1 MNANERNEIVKLI
14 QPNILPNAV
23 EIEVKV
29 TEDEKVVEK
38 TLPKE
43 DVVESLEEELVN
55 LDINIEED
63 DDNEEVE
70 TDYDFSDCN
79 KLQLI
84 EILEETVQD
93 TDVVK
98 IKDKVVAIKSNFLR
112 ICKEERDKEME
123 QFILDGGDK
132 ENYEHVEDP
141 LEIRFK
147 AAFNIFRDNKLKF
160 SEALEE
166 QKVINLQQKNVILE
180 ELKQLINS
188 EETLKKTYDEFRALQ
203 DRWKEI
209 GLVPATEITNLWGNY
224 HFLVEK
230 FYDKVKINRELRDLD
245 LKKNLEAK
253 IELCEKTEEL
263 LLEKSVT
270 KAFKLLQKY
279 HDEWKEIGPV
289 PQEKKD
295 EIWERFKN
303 TTDKINQIR
312 REHYSKIQE
321 EQQANYDAKVTI
333 CEKIEE
339 LLNDNINSIGAWQ
352 KKSNDVNDLFK
363 LWKSIGPAQKKLNDE
378 IWARFKGSMDTFFN
392 SKKEFFSRLKEQQL
406 ENYNL
411 KLQLCVEAES
421 LVDSKEWKKATDRIK
436 KLQEEWKKVGPV
448 PKRHSDK
455 IWKRFRSACDAFFTN
470 KSEHFS
476 EIKGVEDEN
485 LRLKR
490 ELIERIKAYEI
501 QNDRSQNMNAIKAF
515 QREWMAIGY
524 VPMKYKDSVQDE
536 YRKSVD
542 ALFDKMKINENE
554 ISTAEYR
561 NMVEGMKEDPESR
574 DKVRRERNIL
584 TNKINKLREEISV
597 LENNIGF
604 FSNSKQSEI
613 MRAEYEKKINRAK
626 NDVKVLEAKLK
637 ILNEQ

>member
-23 EIEVKV
+23 KIEVKV
-29 TEDEKVVEK
+29 TEDEQVVEQV
-38 TLPKE
+38 LSNE
-43 DVVESLEEELVN
+43 VVENIDEELVN
-55 LDINIEED
+55 LDVIVDED
-63 DDNEEVE
+63 DVNEEVE
-70 TDYDFSDCN
+70 TEYDFSNCN
-79 KLQLI
+79 KLELI

-93 TDVVK
+93 ADVVK
-98 IKDKVVAIKSNFLR
+98 IKDKVVAVKSNFLR

-132 ENYEHVEDP
+132 ESYEHVEDP

-147 AAFNIFRDNKLKF
+147 AAFNIFRDNKLKYNETL
-160 SEALEE
+160 EA
-166 QKVINLQQKNVILE
+166 QKVVNLQQKNAILE
-180 ELKQLINS
+180 DLKQLINS
-188 EETLKKTYDEFRALQ
+188 EETLKKTYDEFRTLQ

-209 GLVPATEITNLWGNY
+209 GQVPATEITNLWNSY

-230 FYDKVKINRELRDLD
+230 FYDKIKINRELRDLD

-295 EIWERFKN
+295 EIWDRFKN
-303 TTDKINQIR
+303 ATDKINQVR

-321 EQQANYDAKVTI
+321 EQQGNYEAKVAI

-339 LLNDNINSIGAWQ
+339 VLNDSINSIGAWQ
-352 KKSNDVNDLFK
+352 KKSNDVNELFK
-363 LWKSIGPAQKKLNDE
+363 VWKSIGPAQKKLNDE
-378 IWARFKGSMDTFFN
+378 IWSRFKGSMDTFFN
-392 SKKEFFSRLKEQQL
+392 NKKEFFSRLKEQQI
-406 ENYNL
+406 ENYNK

-476 EIKGVEDEN
+476 GIKGVEEEN

-490 ELIERIKAYEI
+490 ELLERIKAYEI
-501 QNDRSQNMNAIKAF
+501 KKDRSENMEAIKAF

-524 VPMKYKDSVQDE
+524 VPMKYKDATQDE
-536 YRKSVD
+536 YRKSID
-542 ALFDKMKINENE
+542 ALFDKMKLNESE
-554 ISTAEYR
+554 LSTAEYR
-561 NMVEGMKEDPESR
+561 TMVEGMKDDPDSR

-584 TNKINKLREEISV
+584 TNKITKLREEIIV

-613 MRAEYEKKINRAK
+613 MKAEYEKKINRAK

>member
-29 TEDEKVVEK
+29 TEDEQVIEQV
-38 TLPKE
+38 LPTE
-43 DVVESLEEELVN
+43 VMGNVAEELVN
-55 LDINIEED
+55 LDIISD
-63 DDNEEVE
+63 DDDENEEVE
-70 TDYDFSDCN
+70 TDYDFSALN
-79 KLQLI
+79 KLELI

-93 TDVVK
+93 ADVVK

-141 LEIRFK
+141 LEVRFK
-147 AAFNIFRDNKLKF
+147 AAFNIFRDNKLKYN
-160 SEALEE
+160 EAVEE
-166 QKVINLQQKNVILE
+166 QKVVNLQQKNAILE

-188 EETLKKTYDEFRALQ
+188 EETLKKTYDEFRSLQ

-209 GLVPATEITNLWGNY
+209 GQVPATEITNLWNNY

-263 LLEKSVT
+263 LLEKSVV

-295 EIWERFKN
+295 EIWERFKK
-303 TTDKINQIR
+303 TTDKINQVR

-321 EQQANYDAKVTI
+321 EQQGNYDAKAAI

-352 KKSNDVNDLFK
+352 KKSNDVNELFK
-363 LWKSIGPAQKKLNDE
+363 LWKTIGPAQKKLNDE
-378 IWARFKGSMDTFFN
+378 IWARFKGSMDAFFAN
-392 SKKEFFSRLKEQQL
+392 KKEFFSRLKEQQL
-406 ENYNL
+406 ENYNR
-411 KLQLCVEAES
+411 KLQLCVEAEA
-421 LVDSKEWKKATDRIK
+421 LADSKEWKKATDRIK
-436 KLQEEWKKVGPV
+436 KLQEEWKKIGPV

-455 IWKRFRSACDAFFTN
+455 IWKRFRSACDAFFTS

-476 EIKGVEDEN
+476 GIKGVEEEN

-490 ELIERIKAYEI
+490 ELLERIKAYEI
-501 QNDRSQNMNAIKAF
+501 KAERSENMEAIKAF

-524 VPMKYKDSVQDE
+524 VPMKYKDATQDE
-536 YRKSVD
+536 YRKSID
-542 ALFDKMKINENE
+542 ALFDKMKFNENE
-554 ISTAEYR
+554 ISTAQYR
-561 NMVEGMKEDPESR
+561 NMVEGMKDDPESR

-584 TNKINKLREEISV
+584 TNKITKLREEISV

-604 FSNSKQSEI
+604 FSGSKQSEI

>member
-23 EIEVKV
+23 ELEVKV
-29 TEDEKVVEK
+29 TEEEQVVEQV
-38 TLPKE
+38 LSNE
-43 DVVESLEEELVN
+43 VVESIDEELVN
-55 LDINIEED
+55 LDVIVDED
-63 DDNEEVE
+63 DENEEVE
-70 TDYDFSDCN
+70 TEYDFSNCN
-79 KLQLI
+79 KLELI

-93 TDVVK
+93 ADVVK
-98 IKDKVVAIKSNFLR
+98 IKDKVVAVKSNFLR

-123 QFILDGGDK
+123 QFILDGGDA
-132 ENYEHVEDP
+132 ESYEHVEDP

-147 AAFNIFRDNKLKF
+147 AAFNIFRDNKLKYNETL
-160 SEALEE
+160 EA
-166 QKVINLQQKNVILE
+166 QKVVNLQQKNAILE
-180 ELKQLINS
+180 DLKQLINS
-188 EETLKKTYDEFRALQ
+188 EETLKKTYDEFRNLQ

-209 GLVPATEITNLWGNY
+209 GQVPATEITNLWNNY

-303 TTDKINQIR
+303 TTDKINQVR

-321 EQQANYDAKVTI
+321 EQQANYDAKVAI

-339 LLNDNINSIGAWQ
+339 VLNDSINSIGAWQ

-363 LWKSIGPAQKKLNDE
+363 VWKTLGPAQKKLNDE
-378 IWARFKGSMDTFFN
+378 IWARFKGSMDAFFSN
-392 SKKEFFSRLKEQQL
+392 KKEFFSRLKEQQL
-406 ENYNL
+406 ENYNR
-411 KLQLCVEAES
+411 KLQLCVEAEA
-421 LVDSKEWKKATDRIK
+421 LADSKEWKKATERIK
-436 KLQEEWKKVGPV
+436 KLQEEWKKIGPV

-455 IWKRFRSACDAFFTN
+455 IWKRFRSACDAFFTS

-476 EIKGVEDEN
+476 GIKGVEEEN

-490 ELIERIKAYEI
+490 ELLERIKAYEI
-501 QNDRSQNMNAIKAF
+501 KKERSENMEAIKAF
-515 QREWMAIGY
+515 QREWMAIGF
-524 VPMKYKDSVQDE
+524 VPMKYKDATQDE
-536 YRKSVD
+536 YRKSID
-542 ALFDKMKINENE
+542 ALFDKMKFNENE
-554 ISTAEYR
+554 LSTAEYR
-561 NMVEGMKEDPESR
+561 NMVEGMKDDPDSR

-584 TNKINKLREEISV
+584 TNKITKLREEIIV

>member
-29 TEDEKVVEK
+29 TEEEQVIEQVLPNEVMDNVV
-38 TLPKE
+38 
-43 DVVESLEEELVN
+43 EELVN
-55 LDINIEED
+55 LDMISD
-63 DDNEEVE
+63 DDDENEEVE
-70 TDYDFSDCN
+70 TDYDFSALN
-79 KLQLI
+79 KLELI

-93 TDVVK
+93 ADVVK

-112 ICKEERDKEME
+112 ICKEERDREME

-141 LEIRFK
+141 LEVRFK
-147 AAFNIFRDNKLKF
+147 AAFNIFRDNKLKYN
-160 SEALEE
+160 EALEE
-166 QKVINLQQKNVILE
+166 QKVVNLQQKNAILE

-188 EETLKKTYDEFRALQ
+188 EETLKKTYDEFRSLQ

-209 GLVPATEITNLWGNY
+209 GQVPATEITNLWNNY

-263 LLEKSVT
+263 LLEKSVV

-303 TTDKINQIR
+303 TTDKINQVR

-321 EQQANYDAKVTI
+321 EQQGNYDAKVAI

-339 LLNDNINSIGAWQ
+339 LINDNINSIGAWQ
-352 KKSNDVNDLFK
+352 KKSNDVNELFK
-363 LWKSIGPAQKKLNDE
+363 IWKTIGPAQKKLNDE
-378 IWARFKGSMDTFFN
+378 IWARFKGSMDAFFAN
-392 SKKEFFSRLKEQQL
+392 KKEFFSRLKEQQL
-406 ENYNL
+406 ENYNR
-411 KLQLCVEAES
+411 KLQLCVEAEA
-421 LVDSKEWKKATDRIK
+421 LADSKEWKKATDRIK
-436 KLQEEWKKVGPV
+436 KLQEEWKKIGPV

-455 IWKRFRSACDAFFTN
+455 IWKRFRSACDAFFTS

-476 EIKGVEDEN
+476 GIKGVEEEN

-490 ELIERIKAYEI
+490 ELLERIKAYEI
-501 QNDRSQNMNAIKAF
+501 KAERSENMEAIKAF

-524 VPMKYKDSVQDE
+524 VPMKYKDATQDE
-536 YRKSVD
+536 YRKSID
-542 ALFDKMKINENE
+542 ALFDKMKFNENE
-554 ISTAEYR
+554 ISTAQYR
-561 NMVEGMKEDPESR
+561 NMVEGMKDDPESR

-584 TNKINKLREEISV
+584 TNKITKLREEISV

-604 FSNSKQSEI
+604 FSGSKQSEI
-613 MRAEYEKKINRAK
+613 MKAEYEKKINRAK

>member
-1 MNANERNEIVKLI
+1 
-14 QPNILPNAV
+14 
-23 EIEVKV
+23 
-29 TEDEKVVEK
+29 
-38 TLPKE
+38 
-43 DVVESLEEELVN
+43 
-55 LDINIEED
+55 
-63 DDNEEVE
+63 
-70 TDYDFSDCN
+70 
-79 KLQLI
+79 
-84 EILEETVQD
+84 
-93 TDVVK
+93 
-98 IKDKVVAIKSNFLR
+98 
-112 ICKEERDKEME
+112 
-123 QFILDGGDK
+123 
-132 ENYEHVEDP
+132 
-141 LEIRFK
+141 
-147 AAFNIFRDNKLKF
+147 
-160 SEALEE
+160 
-166 QKVINLQQKNVILE
+166 
-180 ELKQLINS
+180 
-188 EETLKKTYDEFRALQ
+188 LKKTYDEFRAIQ
-203 DRWKEI
+203 DKWKEI
-209 GLVPATEITNLWGNY
+209 GQVPATEITNLWNNY
-224 HFLVEK
+224 HFLIEK

-295 EIWERFKN
+295 EIWDRFKN
-303 TTDKINQIR
+303 ATDKINQVR

-321 EQQANYDAKVTI
+321 EQQGNYEAKVAI

-339 LLNDNINSIGAWQ
+339 VLNDSINSIGAWQ
-352 KKSNDVNDLFK
+352 KKSNDVNELFK
-363 LWKSIGPAQKKLNDE
+363 VWKSIGPAQKKLNDE
-378 IWARFKGSMDTFFN
+378 IWSRFKGSMDTFFN
-392 SKKEFFSRLKEQQL
+392 NKKEFFSRLKEQQI
-406 ENYNL
+406 ENYNK

-476 EIKGVEDEN
+476 GIKGVEEEN

-490 ELIERIKAYEI
+490 ELLERIKAYEI
-501 QNDRSQNMNAIKAF
+501 KKDRSENMEAIKAF

-524 VPMKYKDSVQDE
+524 VPMKYKDATQDE
-536 YRKSVD
+536 YRKSID
-542 ALFDKMKINENE
+542 ALFDKMKLNESE
-554 ISTAEYR
+554 LSTAEYR
-561 NMVEGMKEDPESR
+561 TMVEGMKDDPDSR

-584 TNKINKLREEISV
+584 TNKITKLREEIIV

-613 MRAEYEKKINRAK
+613 MKAEYEKKINRAK

>member
-23 EIEVKV
+23 ELEVKV
-29 TEDEKVVEK
+29 TEDEQVVEQV
-38 TLPKE
+38 LSNE
-43 DVVESLEEELVN
+43 VVENIDEELVN
-55 LDINIEED
+55 LDVIVDED
-63 DDNEEVE
+63 DENEEVE
-70 TDYDFSDCN
+70 TEYDFSNCN
-79 KLQLI
+79 KLELI

-93 TDVVK
+93 ADVVK
-98 IKDKVVAIKSNFLR
+98 IKDKVVAVKSNFLR

-123 QFILDGGDK
+123 QFILDGGDA
-132 ENYEHVEDP
+132 ESYEHVEDP

-147 AAFNIFRDNKLKF
+147 AAFNIFRDNKLKYNETL
-160 SEALEE
+160 EA
-166 QKVINLQQKNVILE
+166 QKVVNLQQKNAILE

-188 EETLKKTYDEFRALQ
+188 EETLKKTYDEFRNLQ

-209 GLVPATEITNLWGNY
+209 GQVPATEITNLWNNY

-303 TTDKINQIR
+303 TTDKINQVR

-321 EQQANYDAKVTI
+321 EQQANYDAKVAI

-339 LLNDNINSIGAWQ
+339 LLNDSINSIGAWQ

-363 LWKSIGPAQKKLNDE
+363 VWKTLGPAQKKLNDE
-378 IWARFKGSMDTFFN
+378 IWARFKGSMDAFFSN
-392 SKKEFFSRLKEQQL
+392 KKEFFSRLKEQQL
-406 ENYNL
+406 ENYNR
-411 KLQLCVEAES
+411 KLQLCVEAEA
-421 LVDSKEWKKATDRIK
+421 LADSKEWKKATDRIK
-436 KLQEEWKKVGPV
+436 KLQEEWKKIGPV

-455 IWKRFRSACDAFFTN
+455 IWKRFRSACDAFFTS

-476 EIKGVEDEN
+476 GIKGVEEEN

-490 ELIERIKAYEI
+490 ELLERIKAYEI
-501 QNDRSQNMNAIKAF
+501 KNERSENMEAIKAF

-524 VPMKYKDSVQDE
+524 VPMKYKASTQEE
-536 YRKSVD
+536 YRKSID

-554 ISTAEYR
+554 LSTAEYR
-561 NMVEGMKEDPESR
+561 NMVEGMKDDPDSR

-584 TNKINKLREEISV
+584 TNKITKLREEIIV